1 MPSFKYVIE
10 LSDQDK
16 AKLMGI
22 VKKGNSPARTILRA
36 NILLA
41 SDKRNDKYMTVS
53 EIADAYRTTP
63 TTVQTV
69 RTSYCEKGLEAT
81 INRKKRETPP
91 IPAKVTGEVE
101 AHVIALA
108 CGQPPEGYS
117 KWTLRLLADRTVEL
131 GYIDSI
137 SHVTVS
143 TILKKTNLSLTWRSA
158 GIFCRNTMPLL
169 WSRWRMCLRYTVAHM
184 TKTIPLFAWMK
195 SRSSFLPTSAKDSA
209 PKRTAFHMRTT
220 SIFATAQQVFSFL
233 QSLWPAGDMPTPR
246 REGLLRIGQSK

>member
-1 MPSFKYVIE
+1 MIMGGYYMPSFKYVIE

-16 AKLMGI
+16 ATRLEI
-22 VKKGNSPARTILRA
+22 VIKGHSPARTILRA

-53 EIADAYRTTP
+53 EIADAYHTTP

-81 INRKKRETPP
+81 IHRKKRETPP

-117 KWTLRLLADRTVEL
+117 KWILRLLADRTVEL

-143 TILKKTNLSLTWRSA
+143 TILKK
-158 GIFCRNTMPLL
+158 
-169 WSRWRMCLRYTVAHM
+169 
-184 TKTIPLFAWMK
+184 
-195 SRSSFLPTSAKDSA
+195 
-209 PKRTAFHMRTT
+209 
-220 SIFATAQQVFSFL
+220 
-233 QSLWPAGDMPTPR
+233 
-246 REGLLRIGQSK
+246 RI

>member
-1 MPSFKYVIE
+1 
-10 LSDQDK
+10 
-16 AKLMGI
+16 
-22 VKKGNSPARTILRA
+22 
-36 NILLA
+36 
-41 SDKRNDKYMTVS
+41 MTVS
-53 EIADAYRTTP
+53 EMADAYHITP
-63 TTVQTV
+63 TAVQTV

-143 TILKKTNLSLTWRSA
+143 TILKKNEFKPNLKKCWCIPPEHRAVSVEEAIFILKRQGYLVTPSA
-158 GIFCRNTMPLL
+158 T
-169 WSRWRMCLRYTVAHM
+169 
-184 TKTIPLFAWMK
+184 
-195 SRSSFLPTSAKDSA
+195 
-209 PKRTAFHMRTT
+209 
-220 SIFATAQQVFSFL
+220 
-233 QSLWPAGDMPTPR
+233 
-246 REGLLRIGQSK
+246 